1 MALIKIQA
9 GSGPDS
15 VPDHNERIAREITG
29 YLQLGQ
35 SSSLDIFKRPNHR
48 PLFIL
53 SRGWDNHKTR
63 GKQLS
68 SLQQSCQ
75 KRTQSSAPLVL
86 TTAWPLALICAGCD
100 PLHWWPGHC
109 EPAIGEIEW
118 SAQSEEYTG
127 WTPGQGNVNIQFVPL
142 VSSPAPVTGDWSCSV
157 CVKIPHFTAVNPIC
171 LVIPPSQTPAY
182 CQARSELNI

>member
-1 MALIKIQA
+1 MYNYNNMYYYGF
-9 GSGPDS
+9 GSGLMYYMKFYIQIY
-15 VPDHNERIAREITG
+15 H
-29 YLQLGQ
+29 
-35 SSSLDIFKRPNHR
+35 
-48 PLFIL
+48 LFFL
-53 SRGWDNHKTR
+53 T
-63 GKQLS
+63 L
-68 SLQQSCQ
+68 
-75 KRTQSSAPLVL
+75 SSAPLVL